1 MSSGFDRFY
10 DEKNELVGVMC
21 PACFTVNEPVS
32 AREGGKLSTKN
43 GDTYDICILCTSNEW
58 LIFAAMMG
66 A

>member
-10 DEKNELVGVMC
+10 DEKNTLVGVMC
-21 PACFTVNEPVS
+21 PSCFNVNDPVP

-43 GDTYDICILCTSNEW
+43 GDVYDICISCTSNEW